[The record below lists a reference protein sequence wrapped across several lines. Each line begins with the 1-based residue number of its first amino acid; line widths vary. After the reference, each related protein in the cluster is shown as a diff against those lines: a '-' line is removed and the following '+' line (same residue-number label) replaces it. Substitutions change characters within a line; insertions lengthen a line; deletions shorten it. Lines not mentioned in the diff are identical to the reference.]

1 MIFPDDPKTLAEL
14 EAQAR
19 QIAARIKV
27 IKDRAEYRLQ
37 IGGPVTRGPRPEEYE
52 EKDVNKESP

>member
-1 MIFPDDPKTLAEL
+1 MPLQELQVLGLFPKF
-14 EAQAR
+14 
-19 QIAARIKV
+19 
-27 IKDRAEYRLQ
+27 RAEYRLQ